1 MSQTAKIFKSG
12 GSWAVRLP
20 AEYRFDFDTTEV
32 FISRTA
38 SGDVL
43 LSTHQRPTF
52 SDFVAYRDSLDE
64 SSMKELA
71 DFLVDREQPVMSDR
85 NPLDWAV
92 PVGGKTHLGR

>member
-43 LSTHQRPTF
+43 LSTQQRPTF
-52 SDFVAYRDSLDE
+52 SGFVAYRDSLDE
-64 SSMKELA
+64 SPGDSSNIHALA
-71 DFLVDREQPVMSDR
+71 IARRWSLSRRV
-85 NPLDWAV
+85 
-92 PVGGKTHLGR
+92 